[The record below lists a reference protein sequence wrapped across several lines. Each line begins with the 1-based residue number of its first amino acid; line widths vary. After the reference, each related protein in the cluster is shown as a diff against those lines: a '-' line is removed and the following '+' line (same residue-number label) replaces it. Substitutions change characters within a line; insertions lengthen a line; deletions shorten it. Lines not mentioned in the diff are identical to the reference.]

1 MEVKLEDL
9 QQQVSA
15 QMQLLQK
22 IWAKLK
28 GRGTLLTPN
37 EELEKNLPKLPVET
51 LEDLQTLGAQLK
63 ADKAL
68 QHDLVG

>member
-1 MEVKLEDL
+1 MEVKVEDL

-15 QMQLLQK
+15 QTQLLQK
-22 IWAKLK
+22 IWARLK
-28 GRGTLLTPN
+28 GRGALLTPN

-51 LEDLQTLGAQLK
+51 LEDLQALEAQLK
-63 ADKAL
+63 ADKDL

>member
-1 MEVKLEDL
+1 MEVKVEDL

-15 QMQLLQK
+15 QTQLLQK
-22 IWAKLK
+22 IWARLK

-37 EELEKNLPKLPVET
+37 EELGKNLPKLPVET
-51 LEDLQTLGAQLK
+51 LEDLQALEAQLK

-68 QHDLVG
+68 QLDLVG

>member
-1 MEVKLEDL
+1 MEDL

-15 QMQLLQK
+15 QTQLLQK
-22 IWAKLK
+22 IWARLK
-28 GRGTLLTPN
+28 GGGTLLTPN

-51 LEDLQTLGAQLK
+51 LEDLQALEAQLK

-68 QHDLVG
+68 QQDLVR